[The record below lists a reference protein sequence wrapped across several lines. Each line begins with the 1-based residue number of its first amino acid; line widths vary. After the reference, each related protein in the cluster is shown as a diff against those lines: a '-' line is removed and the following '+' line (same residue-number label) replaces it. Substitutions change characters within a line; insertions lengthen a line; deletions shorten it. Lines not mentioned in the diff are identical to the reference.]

1 MTKAMRNYGILA
13 ITLIAFTLSFST
25 VTLANEEGPKKTV
38 SELKYVG
45 KLENQPV
52 FQLDLNNSEEEE
64 FSVTFRDEYGNIL
77 FSEKFTGV
85 NITKKFLLNN
95 DELSDAH
102 LNVVVRA
109 RKRNTTDVYTI
120 NRNTSYVEETV
131 VNKIK

>member
-1 MTKAMRNYGILA
+1 MTKAMRNYGMLA

-38 SELKYVG
+38 TELKYVG
-45 KLENQPV
+45 KLQNQPV
-52 FQLDLNNSEEEE
+52 FQLDLNNTEEEE
-64 FSVTFRDEYGNIL
+64 FTVTFRDEYGNIL
-77 FSEKFTGV
+77 FSDKFTGA

-102 LNVVVRA
+102 LNVVVKSK
-109 RKRNTTDVYTI
+109 KRNTTEVYII
-120 NRNTSYVEETV
+120 NKSTSYVEETV

>member
-45 KLENQPV
+45 KLQNQPV
-52 FQLDLNNSEEEE
+52 FQLDLNNTEEEE

-102 LNVVVRA
+102 LNVVVKA
-109 RKRNTTDVYTI
+109 RKRNTTDVYII

>member
-52 FQLDLNNSEEEE
+52 FQLDLNNTEEEE

>member
-52 FQLDLNNSEEEE
+52 FQLDLNNTEEEE

-102 LNVVVRA
+102 LNVVVKA
-109 RKRNTTDVYTI
+109 RKRNTTDVYII